1 MSATPLSEDLL
12 RRKKMI
18 ILACGVIMYFFTN
31 MSKVLIPATIFDD
44 LLKTGLD
51 VKSVSALGA
60 FYMYAYAASQLLVG
74 IFADRFGGVRLLF
87 AGCSLFTAGTIGFP
101 FSEHLYLMYFF
112 RVLTG
117 FGAGVVFLGLAKL
130 LADLFPTRFAVAM
143 GAMLVVGFI
152 GPTAGTMI
160 VFLVNAVGWRW
171 AMAIPGMLAALVLL
185 GIVCFMK
192 GTWEKMTSG
201 QSFVPFLTIVRKKE
215 MWFLWLTSS
224 VVFGSY
230 YVLLAQIGQKSIAD
244 FGGISPEKAATC
256 IMIMTIMVAAD
267 NMGVNLFVK
276 LCGNRRKAVSAGGI
290 FCTLLGGVLGW
301 YAFTCGCGLA
311 GVFAAFFLI
320 ALPAGFFPLY
330 SLIAKELA
338 PQEYTGLAVA
348 LINFMAFVFIAIF
361 QNISGRIL
369 QGFSAVNGVCPA
381 EAYGTI
387 FLFIGLASIPAL
399 ISAFLVPETRPKQ

>member
-1 MSATPLSEDLL
+1 MTASPLSQELL
-12 RRKKMI
+12 RKKKMI
-18 ILACGVIMYFFTN
+18 ILGCGVIMYFFTN

-60 FYMYAYAASQLLVG
+60 FYMYAYAASQLLIG

-87 AGCSLFTAGTIGFP
+87 AGCTLFTAGTIGFP

-117 FGAGVVFLGLAKL
+117 FGAGMVFLGLAKL

-171 AMAIPGMLAALVLL
+171 AMAIPGMIAALVLL

-192 GTWEKMTSG
+192 GTMEKMTSG
-201 QSFVPFLTIVRKKE
+201 QSLVPFLTIIRKKE
-215 MWFLWLTSS
+215 MWFLWVTSS

-256 IMIMTIMVAAD
+256 VMIMTILVAAD
-267 NMGVNLFVK
+267 NMGVNLMLK
-276 LCGNRRKAVSAGGI
+276 LCGNRRKAVGAGGI
-290 FCTLLGGVLGW
+290 VCTLAGGLLGW
-301 YAFTCGCGLA
+301 YAFSHGLGLP

-338 PQEYTGLAVA
+338 PAEYTGLSVA
-348 LINFMAFVFIAIF
+348 LINFMAFIFIALF
-361 QNISGRIL
+361 QNVSGRIL
-369 QGFSAVNGVCPA
+369 QGFTTVNGMFPA
-381 EAYGTI
+381 EAYSSV
-387 FLFIGLASIPAL
+387 FLFIALASIPAL
-399 ISAFLVPETRPKQ
+399 ITAFLVPETRPKQ